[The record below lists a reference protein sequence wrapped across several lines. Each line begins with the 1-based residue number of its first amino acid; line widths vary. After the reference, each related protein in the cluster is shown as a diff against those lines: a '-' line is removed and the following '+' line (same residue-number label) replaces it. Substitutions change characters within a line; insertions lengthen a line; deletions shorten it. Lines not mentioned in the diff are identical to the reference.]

1 MKYYY
6 DLHMHSA
13 LSPCGDND
21 MTPNNIVG
29 MAALKGLSIIALT
42 DHNTGENLP
51 AIQKIAEE
59 AGVLLIPG
67 IEATTAEEIHVLTYF
82 PEVEQAVEFG
92 RVLYDSLPNI
102 RNRTDIFGEQLI
114 LDEMDEETGSLEKLL
129 IQATPYTIDDLVKM
143 GREAGGFVLPAH
155 VNKQA
160 NSMLQNL
167 GFIPEELE
175 FPALEVSARA
185 PLTGIDLE
193 KYRLIYSSDAHVL
206 WDIAEKEHYLNL
218 EECTRDAVFCKIF
231 GKY

>member
-21 MTPNNIVG
+21 MTPNNIAN
-29 MAALKGLSIIALT
+29 MAAIKGLSIIALT

-51 AIQKIAEE
+51 AIEKAAAE

-82 PEVEQAVEFG
+82 PTVEQAVAFG
-92 RVLYDSLPNI
+92 RILYDSIPDI
-102 RNRTDIFGEQLI
+102 KNRTDIFGDQLI
-114 LDEMDEETGSLEKLL
+114 LDEQDEVAGSLDKLL
-129 IQATPYTIDDLVKM
+129 IQATPYSIDDLVRM
-143 GREAGGFVLPAH
+143 GREAGGYVLPAH

-160 NSMLQNL
+160 NSLLQNL
-167 GFIPEELE
+167 GFIPEELD

-185 PLTGIDLE
+185 PLTGIDVE

-218 EECTRDAVFCKIF
+218 ETCTREAVFCKIF
-231 GKY
+231 GSN